1 MAQKAI
7 PRLLFVGAGNIAQS
21 IIKGIIKARPN
32 ASNHILATAPST
44 KNLSLLDKIGCKT
57 IILNEA
63 HKSIVDFKPDFVF
76 LCFKPQVFLK
86 SIDNFRFKKTQDHLY
101 NFLNVIPRNCTT
113 LSLLA
118 GVERHNFVT
127 TFSMEGDNFVRVM
140 LNTAAEIGSTSVLYH
155 ATTNFTQTT
164 KAQEMEDLF
173 NLIGKAVVKLNDE
186 SLMDVATG
194 LCGSGI
200 AFFYEMIQTVSD
212 IGVKNGLNRT
222 DATLVAA
229 QLSKSAGEMLLE
241 KKSHPYKLRDD
252 VTSPAGTTIYGL
264 SSWHQNSTNQC
275 ISNSFQA
282 SIDRAKSLTKDTKDK
297 IDTMHQK
304 STFP

>member
-1 MAQKAI
+1 MAQKTI
-7 PRLLFVGAGNIAQS
+7 PKLLFVGAGNIAQS

-32 ASNHILATAPST
+32 ATNHILATAPTT
-44 KNLSLLDKIGCKT
+44 KNLTLLDKIGCKT
-57 IILNEA
+57 IILDNA
-63 HKSIVDFKPDFVF
+63 QQSVVDFRPDFVF

-86 SIDNFRFKKTQDHLY
+86 SVENSKTKESHDNLY
-101 NFLNVIPRNCTT
+101 NFLRIIPQDCTT

-118 GVERHNFVT
+118 GVERNNFVS
-127 TFSMEGDNFVRVM
+127 TFSIKGDNFVRVM

-155 ATTNFTQTT
+155 ATTKFTQTT

-173 NLIGKAVVKLNDE
+173 NLIGKAVVRLNDE

-241 KKSHPYKLRDD
+241 KRLHPCQLRDD

-264 SSWHQNSTNQC
+264 SSWHQNSTSQS

-282 SIDRAKSLTKDTKDK
+282 SIDRAKSLTRDTKNR
-297 IDTMHQK
+297 IDDAIK
-304 STFP
+304 DRVD